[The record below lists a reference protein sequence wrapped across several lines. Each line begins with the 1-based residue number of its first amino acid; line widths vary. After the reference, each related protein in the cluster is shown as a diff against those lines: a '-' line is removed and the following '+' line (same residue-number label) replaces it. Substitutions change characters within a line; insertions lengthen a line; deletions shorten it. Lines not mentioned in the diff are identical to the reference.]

1 MYVMVISLFLGGIL
15 IQMGGFSNNFQER
28 IGDLPITQGVPF
40 KSLAGPQLELQW
52 MFNCNA
58 YTGLSSQIEVN
69 YVSSSNLT
77 NLFNCDVDP
86 KATINALSGFSEGE
100 HVNITAQGS
109 PTEFYADCHINLTD
123 PIGVIAFQITR
134 IDIIAFVSINTSLQ
148 MSQMQLY
155 NQTGGQF
162 DQNSSIETTAQ
173 NKTLTISTGIQDYLG
188 VGNNLTVRFYAN
200 DTGAI
205 QANITID
212 GIVAHV
218 YYDVV
223 IPDKLWAVA
232 AGDADGDN
240 LLEFAVAGE
249 NGTFICLNGTT
260 GDFLWNY
267 DVAGPIYSLGFG
279 DINADDKD
287 EVIATRVSGTF
298 PKYNNVTVF
307 DFATRQR
314 VGGYN
319 FSGLPAYSVSG
330 VGAGDVQNNSKDEIL
345 FLNNIGDLYIFDGET
360 NTQLDRTSPLGNMIL
375 FEGGLNRGFD
385 VNLGDIDGD
394 GIPEFVTSGING
406 GGTNGSTVVSRWQA
420 TEVSKVWEFNLD
432 SSAYCSTADFG
443 DIDGDGK
450 AEVVVGSRQNDQE
463 AGGIIYLLNGENASV
478 IWSFDTG
485 SNNIYDISCG
495 DIQNDGREEIAIA
508 VGGTLN
514 QTYILEG
521 ENNSILWQ
529 IPSAYALSGVELADV
544 NNDGKCE
551 VITIGNEFVNLY
563 CFDTDGDGM
572 TDMDDLDDDDDN
584 LTDVAEYSL
593 YNTNPFLMDSDHDNL
608 SDPAELF
615 AHGTNANW
623 WDTDDD
629 GLSDW
634 MEINIY
640 HTLPNNSNS
649 DGDFLTDGEEIQL
662 GLNPND
668 PDSDDDGYLDGQ
680 TPPGRLEY
688 GWLFYLLLAITCA
701 TSFVLA
707 INLRYLRRYR
717 RLGMPEDRTRTK
729 TDNLRKAIKDTVWFW
744 GHGSQV
750 LKNFDKLIAKNMQII
765 TLEALTRTWTQHYK
779 KTFQKVFKLTKEE
792 ASERAETQKKK
803 EILELH
809 NLLKDKIDV
818 KKVPIKFG
826 KYAGTDSY
834 QFEVWD
840 EESKP
845 SQKSNEK
852 EKKQN
857 T

>member
-1 MYVMVISLFLGGIL
+1 MVILLLVGGSL
-15 IQMGGFSNNFQER
+15 IQIGAFDRETQDIIAEDPIIGR
-28 IGDLPITQGVPF
+28 IPLNGLVE
-40 KSLAGPQLELQW
+40 PQLKLQW
-52 MFNCNA
+52 AFNSNV
-58 YTGLSSQIEVN
+58 YTALSSQIEVN
-69 YVSSSNLT
+69 YISSSNLT
-77 NLFNCDVDP
+77 NLFNCAVYP
-86 KATINALSGFSEGE
+86 NVTIDALSGFSDGNL
-100 HVNITAQGS
+100 VNIIATGG
-109 PTEFYADCHINLTD
+109 PTEFYADCHINITD
-123 PIGVIAFQITR
+123 PMSVLAFQISR
-134 IDIIAFVSINTSLQ
+134 IDIIAFVGINASLQ
-148 MSQMQLY
+148 TSQMQVF
-155 NQTGGQF
+155 NQTSGQF
-162 DQNSSIETTAQ
+162 DRYVSIGTTAQ
-173 NKTLTISTGIQDYLG
+173 NITISILPGVQDYLG
-188 VGNNLTVRFYAN
+188 GTNNLTIRFYTN

-205 QANITID
+205 QANVTID

-218 YYDVV
+218 YYNVQ
-223 IPDKLWAVA
+223 IPDMLWGVA
-232 AGDADGDN
+232 AGDGDGDGR
-240 LLEFAVAGE
+240 LEFAIVGE
-249 NGTFICLNGTT
+249 NGTVICLNGTT
-260 GDFLWNY
+260 GAFIWSY
-267 DVAGPIYSLGFG
+267 YVSGPAYSVGFG
-279 DINADDKD
+279 DINGDDSD
-287 EVIATRVSGTF
+287 ELIATRVFGSF
-298 PKYNNVTVF
+298 PKHHNITVF
-307 DFATRQR
+307 DFATQQP
-314 VGGYN
+314 VGGFL
-319 FSGLPAYSVSG
+319 FSGLPAYSVLG
-330 VGAGDVQNNSKDEIL
+330 VGAGDIRNNSKDEVL
-345 FLNNIGDLYIFDGET
+345 FINNLGDLYIFDGET
-360 NTQLDRTSPLGNMIL
+360 NERLEKISPLGDMVI
-375 FEGGLNRGFD
+375 FGGGPNQGFD
-385 VNLGDIDGD
+385 MNLGDIDGD

-420 TEVSKVWEFNLD
+420 TEVSKVWEFNLN
-432 SSAYCSTADFG
+432 SSAYCSPADFG

-463 AGGIIYLLNGENASV
+463 TGGIIYLLNGENASV

-495 DIQNDGREEIAIA
+495 DIQNDGRDEIAIA

-584 LTDVAEYSL
+584 LTDVAESSL
-593 YNTNPFLMDSDHDNL
+593 YNTNPFLVDSDHDNL

-640 HTLPNNSNS
+640 HTNPNNPNS
-649 DGDFLTDGEEIQL
+649 DGDLLTDGEEIQL
-662 GLNPND
+662 GLDPND

-688 GWLFYLLLAITCA
+688 DWLFYLLLAITCA

-717 RLGMPEDRTRTK
+717 RLGMPEDRNRKK
-729 TDNLRKAIKDTVWFW
+729 TDNLRKAIKDAVWFW
-744 GHGSQV
+744 GHGTQV
-750 LKNFDKLIAKNMQII
+750 LKNFDKLVANDIQVI

-779 KTFQKVFKLTKEE
+779 KTFQKVFKLTEEE

-809 NLLKDKIDV
+809 NMLKDKIDV
-818 KKVPIKFG
+818 KMVPIKFG

-852 EKKQN
+852 ER
-857 T
+857 